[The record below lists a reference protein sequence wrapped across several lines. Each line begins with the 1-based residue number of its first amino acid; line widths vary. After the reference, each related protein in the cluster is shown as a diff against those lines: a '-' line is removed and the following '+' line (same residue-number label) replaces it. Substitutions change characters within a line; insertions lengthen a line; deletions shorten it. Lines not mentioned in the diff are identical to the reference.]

1 MQQVEGYKKVS
12 PSQLPSSAK
21 KNIEVIAQLELH
33 LLGRRSKV
41 ERLGD
46 GIARF
51 FGSLWFVVAHTLFIA
66 VWIGINVSLSEGEAF
81 DPYPFPL
88 VGLVIGVEFIL
99 LTTFV
104 LMNQNV
110 QSRRQ
115 EKWGHLTLQVCL
127 LSEQENTKCM
137 QMLHLIC
144 QHLGLEQPSYDQESN
159 DLARATPLTTLV
171 EEIEKSR
178 EANSC

>member
-1 MQQVEGYKKVS
+1 MSTSE
-12 PSQLPSSAK
+12 LPSPAK
-21 KNIEVIAQLELH
+21 KNIAAIAELELH
-33 LLGRRSKV
+33 LLGRRSSV
-41 ERLGD
+41 EKLGD

-51 FGSLWFVVAHTLFIA
+51 FGSLWFVAGQAMFIA
-66 VWIGINVSLSEGEAF
+66 VWIAINVNQASGIAF

-88 VGLVIGVEFIL
+88 IGLIIGIEFLL

-110 QSRRQ
+110 QSRKQ
-115 EKWGHLTLQVCL
+115 EQWGHVTLQVCL

-144 QHLGLEQPSYDQESN
+144 QRLGLEQPSYDQESA
-159 DLARATPLTTLV
+159 DLAQATPLTTLV
-171 EEIEKSR
+171 EEIEKAR
-178 EANSC
+178 EANV

>member
-1 MQQVEGYKKVS
+1 MS
-12 PSQLPSSAK
+12 SSNLPSSAK
-21 KNIEVIAQLELH
+21 KNIETIAELELH
-33 LLGRRSKV
+33 FLGRRSLIEK
-41 ERLGD
+41 LGE

-51 FGSLWFVVAHTLFIA
+51 FGSLWFVVAHAVFIA
-66 VWIGINVSLSEGEAF
+66 IWIAINVQPSPAVAF

-104 LMNQNV
+104 LMNQNL

-127 LSEQENTKCM
+127 LSEQETTKCV

-144 QHLGLEQPSYDQESN
+144 KRLNIEQPSGDHEVN
-159 DLARATPLTTLV
+159 DLSQATPLHMLV
-171 EEIEKSR
+171 EEIEKSQHMK
-178 EANSC
+178 S

>member
-1 MQQVEGYKKVS
+1 MS
-12 PSQLPSSAK
+12 PSQLPSSAQ
-21 KNIEVIAQLELH
+21 KNIEVISRLELH
-33 LLGRRSKV
+33 LLGRRSLV

-51 FGSLWFVVAHTLFIA
+51 FGSLAFVVA
-66 VWIGINVSLSEGEAF
+66 INVAQPQGKAF

-88 VGLVIGVEFIL
+88 VGLIIGVEFIL

-127 LSEQENTKCM
+127 LSEQESTKCM

-144 QHLGLEQPSYDQESN
+144 QHLGLDQPSYDPESN
-159 DLARATPLTTLV
+159 ELAQATPLPTLV

-178 EANSC
+178 DANGCQ